1 MTSKSKKKQIDFSV
15 RPRANK
21 QALPATADEWVQD
34 GTEPAKPIKQ
44 EEGPQKRLTLNVP
57 AESFDFVYVTC
68 LPYLPEEKIDEAI
81 KELFRL
87 CRVGVLFHG
96 TTTDMRGS
104 HRGL

>member
-34 GTEPAKPIKQ
+34 GNESAKPTRQ

-57 AESFDFVYVTC
+57 ADLHMAFKSKC
-68 LPYLPEEKIDEAI
+68 
-81 KELFRL
+81 
-87 CRVGVLFHG
+87 VLKG
-96 TTTDMRGS
+96 TTIQDRVCALIEQDLVTDLPAMK
-104 HRGL
+104 